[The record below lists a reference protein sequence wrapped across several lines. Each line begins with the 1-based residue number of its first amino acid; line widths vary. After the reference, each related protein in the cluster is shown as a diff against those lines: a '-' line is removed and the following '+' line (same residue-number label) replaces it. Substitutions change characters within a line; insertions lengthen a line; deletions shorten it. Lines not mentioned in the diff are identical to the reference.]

1 MFHSVVLRM
10 AVYHKKGLL
19 VISARGT
26 VIHLLDKHMPFCG
39 PTNGCSP
46 QEGPQVG
53 MNNKMDT

>member
-1 MFHSVVLRM
+1 VVLLM

-46 QEGPQVG
+46 QERAHVG
-53 MNNKMDT
+53 MQHKMET